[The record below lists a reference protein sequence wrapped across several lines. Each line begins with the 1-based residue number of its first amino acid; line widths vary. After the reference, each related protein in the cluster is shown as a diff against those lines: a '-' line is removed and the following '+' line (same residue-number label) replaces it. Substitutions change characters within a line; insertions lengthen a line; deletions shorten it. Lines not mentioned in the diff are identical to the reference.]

1 MQAKKWFG
9 FGIWMFMGILLLLP
23 VSVKGKAVEL
33 PVITQWQ
40 DGYAYQDDGTKITGT
55 WAYDSVNPAG
65 KYVQFG
71 EDGSVIQKT
80 DDQKREKL
88 EENYTGTEQI
98 PAVIA
103 IRAEVF
109 EDFHGTIS
117 LVLEEKS
124 GLQKKVQLSEQDFY
138 SKNVA
143 VNSGEYLIQSVK
155 ASENGENYVT
165 QFSDQAV
172 FIPAKDIRVMK
183 VVVHKKLQDTKLGE
197 KQETTNSEKKE
208 RDVSKEKM
216 TGKEER
222 KMPETGKKKIVFL
235 FGGICVICAAGI
247 ILLRRK
253 QNKFE

>member
-1 MQAKKWFG
+1 MRIKRWFG
-9 FGIWMFMGILLLLP
+9 LETWMLMGLLLLSP
-23 VSVKGKAVEL
+23 VSAKGKAGEL

-40 DGYAYQDDGTKITGT
+40 EGYAYQADGTKITGT

-71 EDGSVIQKT
+71 DDGSVLQKS

-103 IRAEVF
+103 VRAEVF
-109 EDFHGTIS
+109 EDFHGTIA
-117 LVLEEKS
+117 LVLKEKS

-138 SKNVA
+138 SKNIA

-165 QFSDQAV
+165 EFSEQAV
-172 FIPAKDIRVMK
+172 SVPAKDTRVMK
-183 VVVHKKLQDTKLGE
+183 VVVHKKPQDAKLGE
-197 KQETTNSEKKE
+197 KQTTDSKKKDQNSL
-208 RDVSKEKM
+208 KEK
-216 TGKEER
+216 TSGKEER
-222 KMPETGKKKIVFL
+222 KMPETGRKKIIFL
-235 FGGICVICAAGI
+235 FGGICVICAAGM

-253 QNKFE
+253 QNKYE

>member
-1 MQAKKWFG
+1 MRIKRWFG
-9 FGIWMFMGILLLLP
+9 MGTWMLMGLLLLSS
-23 VSVKGKAVEL
+23 VSVKGKAGEL

-40 DGYAYQDDGTKITGT
+40 EGYAYQADGTKITGT

-71 EDGSVIQKT
+71 EDGSVLQKL

-103 IRAEVF
+103 VRAEVF
-109 EDFHGTIS
+109 EDFHGIIS
-117 LVLEEKS
+117 LVLKEKS

-165 QFSDQAV
+165 EFSEQAV
-172 FIPAKDIRVMK
+172 SVPAKDTRVMK

-197 KQETTNSEKKE
+197 KQKTTDSKKK
-208 RDVSKEKM
+208 DQNLLKEK
-216 TGKEER
+216 TSGKEER
-222 KMPETGKKKIVFL
+222 KMPETGRKKIVFL
-235 FGGICVICAAGI
+235 FGGICVICAAGM

-253 QNKFE
+253 QNKYE